1 MGRREYSYSRDMT
14 FHINRRGYGKDI
26 PATDID
32 FVEYDNLEPVLIWEA
47 KSDKSHWKQGRRTAS
62 MIVQWKI
69 AQRANIKYR
78 VIENS
83 DNWSVIRSYKIL
95 GWDRMRPKVEQV
107 GVYTLPEFI
116 QALYKIRGREIPSW
130 VNVPDELEPI
140 SFDAA
145 PQLSLI

>member
-14 FHINRRGYGKDI
+14 FHINRRNYGRNI

-69 AQRANIKYR
+69 AQRAGIEYR
-78 VIENS
+78 VIEANN
-83 DNWSVIRSYKIL
+83 DWSVIQSYKIL
-95 GWDRMRPKVEQV
+95 GWDRMKPRIAKA
-107 GVYTLPEFI
+107 GTYTLPEFI
-116 QALYKIRGREIPSW
+116 TALYKIRGRELPDW
-130 VNVPDELEPI
+130 LQVPDKLEPI
-140 SFDAA
+140 SFAAA
-145 PQLSLI
+145 PEKEIL